1 MLPTQTLLVEYMWCP
16 EKAMNAADMQAD
28 SEPPEIEAMKVAY
41 EVLGDRLPFS
51 FMSEL
56 QVSLALNNSMLLNI
70 LRPKLL
76 LSLIL

>member
-1 MLPTQTLLVEYMWCP
+1 
-16 EKAMNAADMQAD
+16 
-28 SEPPEIEAMKVAY
+28 
-41 EVLGDRLPFS
+41 VLGDRLPLS